1 MDNEWIQLLAVI
13 ALTAGTG
20 VFVAA
25 EFSLIT
31 VERNDVESEAN
42 DGNKSAQRIQAGLK
56 SLSTQLSGA
65 QVGITLT
72 TLLVGFLTAGSI
84 QPLLVDLMKLVG
96 LSDGA
101 ASAAGEPVALFVATT
116 FSMILGELIPK
127 NLAIAVPR
135 ATAAWSV
142 PLQMAFTW
150 AAGPLIRLLNNSA
163 NRFLALFGIQATE
176 ELHSGRSPEELSAL
190 VRRSAEAGTL
200 DAGTANLLTRSLG
213 FREHTASDV
222 MTPRVRM
229 HVVHKSDSLR
239 DLIAKSRETGLS
251 RFPVTDRDMDDVI
264 GVIHLKSVVKVPRE
278 ERGNVTIGSLMSE
291 PLTVP
296 ETLALPPL
304 LAQLRGDSRQAAVV
318 LDEFGG
324 TAGIVTL
331 EDLIE
336 EIVGDVADEHDPHEV
351 RPKSLSLGRWSI
363 PGITR
368 IDEVNELTGLD
379 LEESPVY
386 ETIAGLMQ
394 SSLGTIGAVGD
405 KVAID
410 SGTLRIARMDG
421 HRIHRVDY
429 LPSGSSAAAAPSV
442 GGSVR

>member
-1 MDNEWIQLLAVI
+1 MSNEWILLLAVI
-13 ALTAGTG
+13 VLTAGTG

-31 VERNDVESEAN
+31 VGRNDIDAEVEQ
-42 DGNKSAQRIQAGLK
+42 GNPSARRIQAGLM

-72 TLLVGFLTAGSI
+72 TLLVGFMTKGSVQVLVRDFLIFVGVSEGVTSAVEEPLAIFVVTA
-84 QPLLVDLMKLVG
+84 
-96 LSDGA
+96 
-101 ASAAGEPVALFVATT
+101 

-135 ATAAWSV
+135 ATAAWAV

-150 AAGPLIRLLNNSA
+150 VASPLIRLLNQSA
-163 NRFLALFGIQATE
+163 NRFLALFGIEATE
-176 ELHSGRSPEELSAL
+176 ELHSGRSPEELTAL

-200 DAGTANLLTRSLG
+200 DAGTATLLTRSLG

-229 HVVHKSDSLR
+229 HVVNKQDSVK

-264 GVIHLKSVVKVPRE
+264 GVIHLKAVVQVPLE
-278 ERGNVTIGSLMSE
+278 DRGEVSIGTLMSP

-304 LAQLRGDSRQAAVV
+304 LAQLRSDSRQAAVV

-336 EIVGDVADEHDPHEV
+336 EIVGDVADEHDPQEA

-368 IDEVNELTGLD
+368 IDEVNELTGLA

-386 ETIAGLMQ
+386 ETIAGFMQ
-394 SSLGTIGAVGD
+394 YSLGAVGDVGD
-405 KVAID
+405 KVALE
-410 SGTLRIARMDG
+410 SGTLRIARMEG

-429 LPSGSSAAAAPSV
+429 LPAGSSAA
-442 GGSVR
+442 GGDSR